1 MNSYLKIFVLFLLV
15 GFNGSLKAQTLEELS
30 SEINEIREEI
40 SNLDKSS
47 SIEAI
52 KIDKSLKE
60 LNKVVDFVEKQVDT
74 NDIETAISSLN
85 IAEKTI
91 QDISKAVPELYSV
104 EKVKEGKEFPV
115 EQLQEVMIISK
126 KIKKTKI
133 NKNIKI
139 SEDIINVKSKGLD
152 VLEIANNI
160 NQIGIKTIDRKEI
173 SKSIAISNL
182 TNPTLSARGQ
192 GLKNTFKSAGFSDD
206 EIQDHLYAAGE
217 VNSPSIRGNWAD
229 KLSPKGHGIY
239 VSLEKARF

>member
-1 MNSYLKIFVLFLLV
+1 MNNYFKIFVLLLLV
-15 GFNGSLKAQTLEELS
+15 SLNGSLKAQTLEELS

-104 EKVKEGKEFPV
+104 EKVKEGNE
-115 EQLQEVMIISK
+115 IILDQMWEHSWSL
-126 KIKKTKI
+126 ITKNAI
-133 NKNIKI
+133 N
-139 SEDIINVKSKGLD
+139 
-152 VLEIANNI
+152 
-160 NQIGIKTIDRKEI
+160 TITYYTR
-173 SKSIAISNL
+173 
-182 TNPTLSARGQ
+182 
-192 GLKNTFKSAGFSDD
+192 
-206 EIQDHLYAAGE
+206 
-217 VNSPSIRGNWAD
+217 
-229 KLSPKGHGIY
+229 
-239 VSLEKARF
+239 